1 MPKSKKELLIM
12 AGNALYGER
21 WQTDLA
27 RDLGLSDG
35 RRIRQWLSG
44 DRSIPEGVTGD
55 LVKLLLGRKVTIGGV
70 LGAIV
75 KSNQAEADVA
85 CKEWCNHD

>member
-1 MPKSKKELLIM
+1 MDIDNDKAILAK

-44 DRSIPEGVTGD
+44 DRPIPENVRSD
-55 LVKLLLGRKVTIGGV
+55 LEKLLMARKGV
-70 LGAIV
+70 IDDVLDDLS
-75 KSNQAEADVA
+75 KSD
-85 CKEWCNHD
+85 